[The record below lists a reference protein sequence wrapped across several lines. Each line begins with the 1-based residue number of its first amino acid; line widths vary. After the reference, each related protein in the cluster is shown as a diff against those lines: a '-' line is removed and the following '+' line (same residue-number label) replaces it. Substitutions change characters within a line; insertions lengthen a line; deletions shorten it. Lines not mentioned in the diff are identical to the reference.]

1 MKEKNKSKEIYCDY
15 DYFMKHGCKGCKLG
29 RLCEEWGRNRIKRNS
44 INNDTRTNNNSNKW
58 KGQ

>member
-29 RLCEEWGRNRIKRNS
+29 RLCEEWGRNRIKRDSN
-44 INNDTRTNNNSNKW
+44 NNDTNFNIYNDKQ
-58 KGQ
+58 KG

>member
-29 RLCEEWGRNRIKRNS
+29 RLCEEWGRNRIKRDSN
-44 INNDTRTNNNSNKW
+44 NNDTNYNIYNDKK
-58 KGQ
+58 KG

>member
-29 RLCEEWGRNRIKRNS
+29 RLCEEWGRNRIKRDS
-44 INNDTRTNNNSNKW
+44 DNNDTNFNIHNDTQ
-58 KGQ
+58 KG

>member
-29 RLCEEWGRNRIKRNS
+29 RLCEEWGRNRIKRDSN
-44 INNDTRTNNNSNKW
+44 NNDTNFNIHNDKQ
-58 KGQ
+58 KG